1 MHIKLP
7 QYFSGH
13 VAAFTGVLMLHGGL
27 LAWQMSPTPPMVLP
41 QQQVIK
47 VAMVSMHRVQ
57 PKPQPEP
64 VVQEI
69 TPPPAPPKVKG
80 MKKVMHKQR
89 PQVKKPVPEPVQA
102 AEKVVER
109 PSVEEM
115 QAAALQ
121 QEETSNRNA
130 ALTEPVAAAYLK
142 NPPPVYPRAALRR
155 KEQGTVMVAV
165 LVDTDGLPLRVS
177 LDRSSGHE
185 TLDSAALEAVR
196 KWKFVPARRGSEL
209 VEASVVVPVEFRIN

>member
-1 MHIKLP
+1 MYTKLP

-27 LAWQMSPTPPMVLP
+27 IAWQMMPTPPVVLP

-47 VAMVSMHRVQ
+47 VAMVSARMVQ
-57 PKPQPEP
+57 PRPQPESEP
-64 VVQEI
+64 VVQEV
-69 TPPPAPPKVKG
+69 TPPAVPPKAEG
-80 MKKVMHKQR
+80 MKKIAPKPQ
-89 PQVKKPVPEPVQA
+89 PQVKAPQPESVKKVEKSPVQ
-102 AEKVVER
+102 
-109 PSVEEM
+109 EM
-115 QAAALQ
+115 QPAAALQ
-121 QEETSNRNA
+121 SEEANNQNA

-142 NPPPVYPRAALRR
+142 NPPPVYPRSALRR
-155 KEQGTVMVAV
+155 KQQGTVMIAV
-165 LVDTDGLPLRVS
+165 LVDTNGLPLRVS

-185 TLDSAALEAVR
+185 TLDDAALDAVR